1 MRTKILFDD
10 AVTKALEITSTF
22 GQQLG
27 QEVILIRDIR
37 GKIRAVLMNSRD
49 ELAQG
54 VLANF
59 SQQLSEGLNVY
70 GYEPRRSVLFADE
83 LSEDASA
90 WVEKRLLA
98 ESEEQSIYLLDRQI
112 TGQDWSRPELT
123 RETRNPRFTF
133 YGIKGG
139 VGRSTALI
147 HWAWH
152 LADSGKKVLIF
163 DLDLESPGISS
174 GLLPTESLPDFGI
187 VDWFV
192 ENGVGQELLVEP
204 EMVGL
209 SPMSNG
215 TSGEIRVV
223 PAYGSKTGDY
233 LPKLSRCYADIGAQ
247 GHASW
252 AERLQQLVEALE
264 VSVQPDV
271 VIFDSRAGLHDIAAV
286 LVTRMQAD
294 TFLFAVDSQQTW
306 VGYGLLFKHWHSH
319 PEVSNFRERLH
330 VVAGMIPETQ
340 REEYLTSFREH
351 AWTLFQEHLYEQAE
365 AEDTDA
371 FNFDLTDEQAPH
383 SPIPVFWHR
392 ALQEFNPGG
401 QGLDNHVSENA
412 MQLFWQR
419 ADLLLAPT

>member
-1 MRTKILFDD
+1 MPILFDE
-10 AVTKALEITSTF
+10 AVEKALEVTRSF

-27 QEVILIRDIR
+27 NEVVLVRDIR
-37 GKIRAVLMNSRD
+37 GKIRAVVMLIRD
-49 ELAQG
+49 EKTREVIATYG
-54 VLANF
+54 K
-59 SQQLSEGLNVY
+59 QLSDSLQVY
-70 GYEPRRSVLFADE
+70 GYEPRRSVFFADE
-83 LSEDASA
+83 LSEDATA
-90 WVEKRLLA
+90 WVEKRLLSDEGGQA
-98 ESEEQSIYLLDRQI
+98 VYLLDRQI

-123 RETRNPRFTF
+123 RQTTNPRFTF

-163 DLDLESPGISS
+163 DLDLESPGVSS

-192 ENGVGQELLVEP
+192 ENGVGQERLVES

-209 SPMSNG
+209 SPMSNA

-233 LPKLSRCYADIGAQ
+233 LPKLSRCYADVSAQ

-252 AERLQQLVEALE
+252 AERLQRLVEALE
-264 VSVQPDV
+264 VSFQPDV

-306 VGYGLLFKHWHSH
+306 VGYGLLFKHWQQH
-319 PEVSNFRERLH
+319 PEVINFRQRLH
-330 VVAGMIPETQ
+330 VVAGMIPETKQ
-340 REEYLTSFREH
+340 EDYISSFREH
-351 AWTLFQEHLYEQAE
+351 AWDLFCKHLYDEEKA
-365 AEDTDA
+365 ADIDA
-371 FNFDLTDEQAPH
+371 FNFNLMDEQAPH
-383 SPIPVFWHR
+383 TPMTVFWHR
-392 ALQEFNPGG
+392 ALQEFNPMG
-401 QGLDNHVSENA
+401 QGLELQVANSA
-412 MQLFWQR
+412 MSLFWQR
-419 ADLLLAPT
+419 ADLLLVPT